1 MIFNNNINLYYDIT
15 IYTFKPV
22 YTNVLANRYAALRT
36 WTSGQMYF
44 SRVGGDLENDAGQGI
59 IIQ

>member
-1 MIFNNNINLYYDIT
+1 MIFNNNINLYNIT
-15 IYTFKPV
+15 IYIFKPV

-36 WTSGQMYF
+36 WASGQMYF